1 MHPPIESTVTRLVAD
16 ALGLVFPA
24 EAWAR
29 LERRGDI
36 GALADRIEAMG
47 SAIGIGYLASR
58 TDDESLRTILT
69 ERAPVVLVPNGANGG
84 SSGNGAH
91 AGQVVVVNVADG
103 QHSARGAGTPLVHV
117 DATGEVAPMSGGLE
131 ARIQEIHRLVGRDPI
146 ALAPLALAPERT
158 TDRLPDH
165 EETGTPTSV
174 AGARQRAA
182 AESPGAFARL
192 AELLRGDRRDIT
204 IVFFYAALA
213 GIFALTLPLSVG
225 AIVGLVQGG
234 LILQPVV
241 ILIGYVI
248 VGTLVSGALQVLQ
261 LGVVER
267 IQQRI
272 FARMALEFSFRVPR
286 IRYDVAMSHD
296 LPETMNR
303 LFEAI
308 TIQKSL
314 SKVLL
319 DSSQALLTVI
329 AGLIVLTFYHPY
341 FFVFGLVLLVV
352 LGAILWVSGPR
363 GLATS
368 LVESKYK
375 YRALHWLEEQARAF
389 HAFKFSGRG
398 SLGIRRM
405 DEILTGYLIYRR
417 KHFRILVGQTIS
429 IVLFR
434 ALIVGGFLIMGT
446 QLVIDRQISL
456 GQFVASELVVVTVLL
471 GVEKLILSMSVIYD
485 VLTSAEKA
493 GHVLDLPLDDA
504 GGTPL
509 PASRR
514 GMAIDLRNLS
524 YRYVPDAPPVL
535 RNVTLRIAPG
545 ERIAITGPE
554 GAGSTTLIRLVAGL
568 LDQYDG
574 TMLVDGMPLRIVD
587 RAVMREQIG
596 QYLSAT
602 DLFDGS
608 ILENVAVGRAGIDM
622 AVAREAIDAVGL
634 TKEIEDFPQGM
645 DTLIDHGGQRLPNYV
660 AIKLLFAQAVAGN
673 PRLLVIDDLFQNLQ
687 AADRTRLWSLVT
699 DPARAWTVV
708 IISHD
713 PEVLAAVDRVIV
725 LEGGEVVHDGP
736 MAELRE
742 QGVVHE
748 LVELGALSP
757 AAEDS

>member
-1 MHPPIESTVTRLVAD
+1 MTPPLEATVTRLVAD
-16 ALGLVFPA
+16 ALGLVFTA
-24 EAWAR
+24 EHWAH
-29 LERRGDI
+29 LERRGDS
-36 GALADRIEAMG
+36 GSLVTRIEAIG
-47 SAIGIGYLASR
+47 SAIGVGYLTTQTEA
-58 TDDESLRTILT
+58 ESLRTILT
-69 ERAPVVLVPNGANGG
+69 ERAPVVLVPDAGSANGVLP
-84 SSGNGAH
+84 NRA
-91 AGQVVVVNVADG
+91 VIVNVADG
-103 QHSARGAGTPLVHV
+103 EHSARGAGTPLVLV
-117 DATGEVAPMSGGLE
+117 DANGEITPIAGGVE
-131 ARIQEIHRLVGRDPI
+131 ARVQQIARLLGDKPV
-146 ALAPLALAPERT
+146 ALAPLALSPERA

-165 EETGTPTSV
+165 EENGTPGSV
-174 AGARQRAA
+174 AGARQRTS
-182 AESPGAFARL
+182 AESPGAIARL
-192 AELLRGDRRDIT
+192 GELLRGDRRDIT

-329 AGLIVLTFYHPY
+329 AGLVLLTFYHPY
-341 FFVFGLVLLVV
+341 FFLFGLLLLLV

-389 HAFKFSGRG
+389 HAFKFGGRG

-434 ALIVGGFLIMGT
+434 ALIVGGFLIMGS
-446 QLVIDRQISL
+446 QLVIERQISL

-471 GVEKLILSMSVIYD
+471 GVEKLILSMSTIYD

-493 GHVLDLPLDDA
+493 GHVSDLPLDEP

-509 PASRR
+509 PPSAR
-514 GMAIDLRNLS
+514 GMAIELRNLS

-535 RNVTLRIAPG
+535 HNVSLRIAPG

-554 GAGSTTLIRLVAGL
+554 GAGSTTLVRLIAGL

-587 RAVMREQIG
+587 RSVMREHIG

-608 ILENVAVGRAGIDM
+608 IFENVAVGRAGIDIT
-622 AVAREAIDAVGL
+622 AAREAIDAVGL

-645 DTLIDHGGQRLPNYV
+645 ETLIDHGGQRLPNYV
-660 AIKLLFAQAVAGN
+660 AIKLLFAQAVAGR
-673 PRLLVIDDLFQNLQ
+673 PRMLVIDDLFQNLQ
-687 AADRTRLWSLVT
+687 SADRTRLLQLVT
-699 DPARAWTVV
+699 DHARTWTVV
-708 IISHD
+708 MISHD
-713 PEVLAAVDRVIV
+713 PDVLAAMDRVVV
-725 LEGGEVVHDGP
+725 LEGGQVVHDGP
-736 MAELRE
+736 MSELRR

-748 LVELGALSP
+748 LVELGALS
-757 AAEDS
+757 AVAEEA